1 MTNTQRWSLRL
12 VAVALCVL
20 TVFVRDWGGD
30 GYFDWGNWVAVI
42 PFLLAI
48 AIFNRTRKRI

>member
-1 MTNTQRWSLRL
+1 MRDMQRWLLRL

-20 TVFVRDWGGD
+20 TVFVRDWSGE

-48 AIFNRTRKRI
+48 AIFTKTRKRV